1 MKSKTEVDFE
11 LRQLRSELRLI
22 KGDIYEASERRDTA
36 EYEKLIYRQE
46 DLISR
51 IETLEWV
58 LK

>member
-1 MKSKTEVDFE
+1 MKSKTEIEFE
-11 LRQLRSELRLI
+11 LQQLRQELRLI
-22 KGDIYEASERRDTA
+22 KGDIYEASKRRDTG

-51 IETLEWV
+51 IESLEWV